1 MDRNSDPECKMQ
13 RKKAAA
19 PPTLVTSIAKSRK
32 IVSLPT
38 ESVSAASLNFD
49 NICFDNVC
57 FSYPARPDALVL
69 DSFSFSVKCGQTIG
83 IVGPSGSGVRQQ

>member
-1 MDRNSDPECKMQ
+1 MECNLDTECKLHQ
-13 RKKAAA
+13 KKAAA

-38 ESVSAASLNFD
+38 EVVSAASLNFD

-69 DSFSFSVKCGQTIG
+69 DSFSFSAKSGQTVG
-83 IVGPSGSGVRQQ
+83 IVGPSGSGVRRQ